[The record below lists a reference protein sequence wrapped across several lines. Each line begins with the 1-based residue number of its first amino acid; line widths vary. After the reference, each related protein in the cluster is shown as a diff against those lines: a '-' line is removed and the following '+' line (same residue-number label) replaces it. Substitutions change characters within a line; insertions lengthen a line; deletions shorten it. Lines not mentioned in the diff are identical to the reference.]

1 MPRAQPS
8 GIWNSGARAEDLVR
22 ELTGADKVEKGD
34 ARGDGRLLGHW
45 FEVKHVGGAGGA
57 MSQVR
62 AYKFIP
68 LVAYFEPRRTWYV
81 APPNRVVYLVSRRGG
96 QHGQNPF
103 VCAQLTIKDLRGCR
117 VEVEALRQ
125 AILDAVETG
134 TAHPALREA
143 MREVA
148 RAEDELAAESVRRV
162 REVLRHPPPGQPLME
177 PEQLT
182 LI

>member
-1 MPRAQPS
+1 MMPRAQPS

-96 QHGQNPF
+96 QHGAPTSPSP
-103 VCAQLTIKDLRGCR
+103 VGKSRSTSS
-117 VEVEALRQ
+117 
-125 AILDAVETG
+125 T
-134 TAHPALREA
+134 
-143 MREVA
+143 
-148 RAEDELAAESVRRV
+148 RRP
-162 REVLRHPPPGQPLME
+162 RSCSRSSSCPRWPWRRR
-177 PEQLT
+177 T
-182 LI
+182 